1 MIPSLADEIA
11 RYLSGSGRPQIAERI
26 ARSIG
31 ARTYNVRYALN
42 NDPRFVLCPAER
54 QRPSIKRFYVRDPR
68 RPGDGRGRGP
78 THNAKVLALLSDGR
92 PHSHLEIYD
101 LRVVAHSRISA
112 LRKLGHKIECS
123 REGSLYWY
131 QLLPQA
137 APESLL
143 PPRSGAAPSSVAA

>member
-1 MIPSLADEIA
+1 MTLADEIA
-11 RYLSGSGRPQIAERI
+11 RYLSGTGRPQIAERI

-54 QRPSIKRFYVRDPR
+54 QRPSIKRYTVQDPSR
-68 RPGDGRGRGP
+68 AGDGRGRGV

-101 LRVVAHSRISA
+101 LRVVAHSRVSA
-112 LRKLGHKIECS
+112 LRKLGHTIECS

-131 QLLPQA
+131 RLLPQTAPEQLLP
-137 APESLL
+137 SG
-143 PPRSGAAPSSVAA
+143 SGAVPSLVAA

>member
-1 MIPSLADEIA
+1 VTPSLADEIA
-11 RYLSGSGRPQIAERI
+11 RYLAGSGRPEIAERI

-31 ARTYNVRYALN
+31 ARTYNVRFALK

-54 QRPSIKRFYVRDPR
+54 QRPSIKRYVVRDPR
-68 RPGDGRGRGP
+68 RPGDGRDGGL

-92 PHSHLEIYD
+92 PHSHLEVYD
-101 LRVVAHSRISA
+101 LRVVCHSRVSA

-131 QLLPQA
+131 TLLPQA
-137 APESLL
+137 APEHL
-143 PPRSGAAPSSVAA
+143 PLSGSGAAPSLVAA

>member
-1 MIPSLADEIA
+1 VTPTLADEIA
-11 RYLSGSGRPQIAERI
+11 RYLAGTGRPQIAERI

-54 QRPSIKRFYVRDPR
+54 QRPTTKRYAVQDPR
-68 RPGDGRGRGP
+68 RAGDGRGRGP
-78 THNAKVLALLSDGR
+78 TGNQKVLALLSDGR
-92 PHSHLEIYD
+92 PHSHLELRD
-101 LRVVAHSRISA
+101 LQVVGHSRISS

-143 PPRSGAAPSSVAA
+143 PPRSGAVPSSVAA